1 MAEAVETRR
10 SGRLR
15 GDEPSFTEELS
26 VLNKLKVS
34 STTDAP
40 PIKEININQT
50 TVTTTSKEQISETDT
65 KTPKEQISETNRNI
79 GTKQKKTNDNSSNKM
94 AILLQ
99 NIKDTG
105 TILDAPVG
113 PSPWNEQ
120 KPPLTANLTEPKEMK
135 KKNRKTLT

>member
-1 MAEAVETRR
+1 MAEALETRR

-40 PIKEININQT
+40 LIKEININQN
-50 TVTTTSKEQISETDT
+50 TVT
-65 KTPKEQISETNRNI
+65 KTPKEQISETETKTPTEQISGTDRNI
-79 GTKQKKTNDNSSNKM
+79 GTKQKETNNNSSNKM

-99 NIKDTG
+99 NIKDTS

-113 PSPWNEQ
+113 PSLWNEHLQ
-120 KPPLTANLTEPKEMK
+120 PQLTANLTEPKA
-135 KKNRKTLT
+135 NY